1 MVRGFARL
9 GLKPRGHLLS
19 VLLLLEHS
27 ALTVIDLGFIDF
39 GPRNR
44 RGVV

>member
-9 GLKPRGHLLS
+9 GLKPRGHFLS
-19 VLLLLEHS
+19 VLLLLEHR

-39 GPRNR
+39 GPRKR